1 MENRRQERGRE
12 DPCYL
17 FPDFP
22 KTATDKIRET
32 RGKRLSQNTLQEP
45 QQKKYCQSPRAGE
58 KSEDGKREAR
68 KKSAAQRLR
77 AAVTHFIF
85 FLLRSSPKKGIS
97 HRATVPPRNTQ
108 RERERPRE
116 RDPERHTPDHI
127 IRTTHHTSLLSFP
140 LQNTT
145 ETGAARYCSHSLG
158 VLGTAGKPEYQI
170 PPHPSHTQKHRN
182 TQRNTQRERK
192 RKVQKIARTHK
203 NAQKPSPRFVVRA
216 LHKQMTHNI
225 ASVRTDAG
233 APR

>member
-32 RGKRLSQNTLQEP
+32 RGKILSQNTLQEP

-68 KKSAAQRLR
+68 KKKRCTEIACSCDTFYL
-77 AAVTHFIF
+77 
-85 FLLRSSPKKGIS
+85 FLTQKQSQKGYLPS
-97 HRATVPPRNTQ
+97 CNCTTQ
-108 RERERPRE
+108 KHAETQRERPRE
-116 RDPERHTPDHI
+116 RQTPDHI

-170 PPHPSHTQKHRN
+170 PPPSITHTETH
-182 TQRNTQRERK
+182 RERK
-192 RKVQKIARTHK
+192 RKVQKIPRAHK

-225 ASVRTDAG
+225 ASVRTEAG

>member
-32 RGKRLSQNTLQEP
+32 RGKILSQNTLQEP

-68 KKSAAQRLR
+68 KKKRCTEIACSCDTFYL
-77 AAVTHFIF
+77 
-85 FLLRSSPKKGIS
+85 FLTQKQSQKGYLPS
-97 HRATVPPRNTQ
+97 CNCTTQ
-108 RERERPRE
+108 KHAETQRERPRE
-116 RDPERHTPDHI
+116 RQTPDHI

-170 PPHPSHTQKHRN
+170 SPHPSHTQKYRN
-182 TQRNTQRERK
+182 TETHRERK
-192 RKVQKIARTHK
+192 RKVQKIPRTHK

-225 ASVRTDAG
+225 ASVRTEAG

>member
-1 MENRRQERGRE
+1 MGRE
-12 DPCYL
+12 
-17 FPDFP
+17 
-22 KTATDKIRET
+22 K
-32 RGKRLSQNTLQEP
+32 QE
-45 QQKKYCQSPRAGE
+45 
-58 KSEDGKREAR
+58 

-108 RERERPRE
+108 RPRE
-116 RDPERHTPDHI
+116 RETPDHI

-170 PPHPSHTQKHRN
+170 SPHPSHTQKHRN
-182 TQRNTQRERK
+182 TQRNTQREK
-192 RKVQKIARTHK
+192 EK
-203 NAQKPSPRFVVRA
+203 NAKDTSHTQKCA
-216 LHKQMTHNI
+216 ET
-225 ASVRTDAG
+225 
-233 APR
+233 